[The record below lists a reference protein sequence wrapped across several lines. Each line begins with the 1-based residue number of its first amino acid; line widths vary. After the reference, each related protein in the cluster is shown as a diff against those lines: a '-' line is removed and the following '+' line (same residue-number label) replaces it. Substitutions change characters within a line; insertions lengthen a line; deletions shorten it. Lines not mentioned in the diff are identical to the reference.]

1 MIINSENRVRKI
13 VITGSESTGKSILA
27 KGLAD
32 IFNSICIPEFA
43 RDYVENL
50 NRPYTYQDV
59 EIIAKHQIILEDVVR
74 KNYTGLV
81 FYDTWLII
89 TKIWFSEVYNKVP
102 VWLNQNIELSNIDLF
117 LVADNSFEWVSD
129 KVRENKNNR
138 DYLQSLYIKEIEK
151 LNKPW
156 KLIKGEGEERL
167 KNAIDAVNQLCST

>member
-1 MIINSENRVRKI
+1 M
-13 VITGSESTGKSILA
+13 
-27 KGLAD
+27 
-32 IFNSICIPEFA
+32 
-43 RDYVENL
+43 
-50 NRPYTYQDV
+50 
-59 EIIAKHQIILEDVVR
+59 
-74 KNYTGLV
+74 V

-167 KNAIDAVNQLCST
+167 KNAIDAVNQLCSA